1 MDDYSADFKYK
12 IFPEKGFLMNSFFS
26 KKCEYGLQAVLYL
39 ATLDEN
45 YICSSEEIANKLSIP
60 KEFTS
65 KILQSLI
72 ESGWIESRKGKTGG
86 FKLAKKASEIKLI
99 DVVVA
104 IDGVEIFN
112 NCVLG
117 FINCTKDKKCLLHDE
132 WHEIINRAYS
142 MLNRKTIDN
151 FKEKML
157 DQIV

>member
-1 MDDYSADFKYK
+1 MS
-12 IFPEKGFLMNSFFS
+12 SFFS

-45 YICSSEEIANKLSIP
+45 YICSSEEIANRLSIP

-72 ESGWIESRKGKTGG
+72 EKGMIESRKGKTGG
-86 FKLAKKASEIKLI
+86 FKLAKKTSEIKLG

-112 NCVLG
+112 NCVMG
-117 FINCTKDKKCLLHDE
+117 FTNCSKDKKCLLHDE
-132 WHEIINRAYS
+132 WHEIINRAYN
-142 MLNRKTIDN
+142 MLNLETIDH

-157 DQIV
+157 DQML

>member
-1 MDDYSADFKYK
+1 MS
-12 IFPEKGFLMNSFFS
+12 SFFS

-45 YICSSEEIANKLSIP
+45 YICSSEEIANRLSIP

-72 ESGWIESRKGKTGG
+72 ERGLIESRKGKTGG
-86 FKLAKKASEIKLI
+86 FKLAKKTSEIKLV

-112 NCVLG
+112 NCVMG
-117 FINCTKDKKCLLHDE
+117 FTNCSKDKKCLLHDD
-132 WHEIINRAYS
+132 WYEIINRAYN
-142 MLNRKTIDN
+142 MLNLETIDH

-157 DQIV
+157 DQIL